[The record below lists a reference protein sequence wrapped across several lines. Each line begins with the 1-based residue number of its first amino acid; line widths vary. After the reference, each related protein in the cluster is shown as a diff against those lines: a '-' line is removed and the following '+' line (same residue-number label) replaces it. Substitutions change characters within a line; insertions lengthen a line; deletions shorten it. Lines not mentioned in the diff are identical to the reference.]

1 MKKDTLITHMGR
13 HVEDQHGLVN
23 PGIFRGSTVLH
34 PSLAD
39 LEDSRAHRFDR
50 VFYGRFGTPTTFAF
64 EEAIAALEGGHRCV
78 AVSSGMAA
86 VSISL
91 LAFLGAG
98 DHVLVSDSVYNP
110 TRAAC
115 DKLLAGLGVET
126 TYYDPLIGAGIAD
139 LMRPATR
146 VVFAESPGAHTFE
159 VMDIP
164 AIAAAAHDRDAVL
177 ILDNSWATPYL
188 FPAIAHGA
196 DVSVLAATK
205 YIVGHSDAMLG
216 TITTASEAHFDAV
229 KSAAVMLG
237 NCPGPEDCFLGL
249 RGLRTLAVRLRQHE
263 RNGLVVARWLQQRP
277 EVARVM
283 HPALPE
289 DPGHALWQRDFSGA
303 SGLFGIVLDRS
314 YPKAAVAALVD
325 DLEYFGLGG
334 SWGGYESLVLPFE
347 PAAART
353 ATTWREPSPT
363 LRFHVGLEDPEDLI
377 ADLERG
383 FARLG
388 TAA

>member
-1 MKKDTLITHMGR
+1 MKKDTLITHSGR
-13 HVEDQHGLVN
+13 HIEDQHGLVN

-34 PSLAD
+34 PTLAH
-39 LEDSRAHRFDR
+39 LEESRAHRFDQ
-50 VFYGRFGTPTTFAF
+50 VYYGRFGTPTTFAF

-86 VSISL
+86 VTNAL
-91 LAFLGAG
+91 FAFLGAG
-98 DHVLVSDSVYNP
+98 DHLLVADAVYHP

-115 DKLLAGLGVET
+115 DKLLAGLGVEI
-126 TYYDPLIGAGIAD
+126 TYYDPLIGAGIAE
-139 LMRPATR
+139 LMRPATKA
-146 VVFAESPGAHTFE
+146 VFAESPGAHTFE

-164 AIAAAAHDRDAVL
+164 AIAAAAHDRDALL

-188 FPAIAHGA
+188 FPAIAHGV
-196 DVSVLAATK
+196 DVSIMAATK

-216 TITTASEAHFDAV
+216 TITTANEAQFNAV
-229 KSAAVMLG
+229 KTAAVLLG

-249 RGLRTLAVRLRQHE
+249 RGLRTLAVRLRRHE
-263 RNGLVVARWLQQRP
+263 QSALTVARWLQRRP

-303 SGLFGIVLDRS
+303 SGLFAVVLDRS
-314 YPKAAVAALVD
+314 YPKAAIAAFTD
-325 DLEYFGLGG
+325 GLEYFGLGG

-347 PAAART
+347 PAAARSVT
-353 ATTWREPSPT
+353 AWREPSPT

-383 FARLG
+383 FARLAK
-388 TAA
+388 AA